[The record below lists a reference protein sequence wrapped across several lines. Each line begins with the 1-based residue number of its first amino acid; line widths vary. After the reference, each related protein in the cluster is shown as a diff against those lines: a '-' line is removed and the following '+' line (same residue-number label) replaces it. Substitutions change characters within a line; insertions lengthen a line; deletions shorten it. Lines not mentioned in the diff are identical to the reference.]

1 MGINFSNKMEIKL
14 SPNYLFQTLQKW
26 ELNLN
31 NIIYNLNYIYIY
43 IYLLLVADVG
53 LNKQIENGVVIESNQ
68 QNLSHQKSHFI
79 YIRAFISTSSDF

>member
-1 MGINFSNKMEIKL
+1 MGISFSNKMEIKL

-43 IYLLLVADVG
+43 ILLVAAVG

>member
-1 MGINFSNKMEIKL
+1 MGISFSNKMEIKL

-43 IYLLLVADVG
+43 IYLISSCCWI
-53 LNKQIENGVVIESNQ
+53 KQANREWCCN
-68 QNLSHQKSHFI
+68 
-79 YIRAFISTSSDF
+79 